1 MPATTETLP
10 EGYTLHETIN
20 LQKDRKAA
28 VPVNGAAIVIMLVLL
43 YIGYRIMP
51 GLSEIQT
58 GWPQY
63 LVLFAG
69 LVLYILL
76 HEAVHGIYMRA
87 FSGVRPHY
95 GFTGLYA
102 YAGSDVYFSKRHY
115 LRIALAP
122 LVIWGILLAVLNA
135 LVPAGWFWVVYLIQ
149 IINISG
155 AAGDLYVCVRF
166 SKLPADILIQDTGVE
181 MRVFLP
187 K

>member
-1 MPATTETLP
+1 
-10 EGYTLHETIN
+10 
-20 LQKDRKAA
+20 
-28 VPVNGAAIVIMLVLL
+28 
-43 YIGYRIMP
+43 
-51 GLSEIQT
+51 
-58 GWPQY
+58 
-63 LVLFAG
+63 
-69 LVLYILL
+69 
-76 HEAVHGIYMRA
+76 MRA